1 VPKQNRVKYRLPG
14 YGIAGTTTRSEMS
27 DMTVVQDGQ
36 VVSIEY
42 ILTVGDQVLDTSAEE
57 GPLEFLQGSGNIVP
71 GLEREMYGMKIG
83 DSKQVVVS
91 PKDGY
96 GEFDDGAFMD
106 VPRAEFP
113 AEIPLE
119 HGIELNV
126 TDEDGKNTM
135 AYIDTVG
142 DQSVRLDFNH
152 PLAGT
157 ELHFDVKVVGLR
169 PATPEELEHGHAHSH
184 EHAHGHDHGHDH
196 H

>member
-1 VPKQNRVKYRLPG
+1 
-14 YGIAGTTTRSEMS
+14 MS
-27 DMTVVQDGQ
+27 DITVVQDGQ

-42 ILTVGDQVLDTSAEE
+42 TLQVGDQVLDTSAEE

-83 DSKQVVVS
+83 ESKQVVVS
-91 PKDGY
+91 PKEGY

-106 VPRAEFP
+106 VPRADFP

-119 HGIELNV
+119 HGIELHV

-152 PLAGT
+152 PLAGA
-157 ELHFDVKVVGLR
+157 ELRFDVKVVGLR
-169 PATPEELEHGHAHSH
+169 AATSEELEHGHAHSH
-184 EHAHGHDHGHDH
+184 EHHTTKRRSPTATERPAPPRFFKSAPGWPARA
-196 H
+196 

>member
-1 VPKQNRVKYRLPG
+1 
-14 YGIAGTTTRSEMS
+14 MS
-27 DMTVVQDGQ
+27 DITVVQDGQ

-42 ILTVGDQVLDTSAEE
+42 TLQVGDQVLDTSAEE

-83 DSKQVVVS
+83 ESKQVVVS

-96 GEFDDGAFMD
+96 GEFDGEAFMD
-106 VPRAEFP
+106 VPRADFP

-119 HGIELNV
+119 HGIELHV

-135 AYIDTVG
+135 AYVDTVG
-142 DQSVRLDFNH
+142 DQAVRLDFNH
-152 PLAGT
+152 PLAGA

-169 PATPEELEHGHAHSH
+169 AATPEELEHGHAHSH
-184 EHAHGHDHGHDH
+184 EHHHGHDHGHEH